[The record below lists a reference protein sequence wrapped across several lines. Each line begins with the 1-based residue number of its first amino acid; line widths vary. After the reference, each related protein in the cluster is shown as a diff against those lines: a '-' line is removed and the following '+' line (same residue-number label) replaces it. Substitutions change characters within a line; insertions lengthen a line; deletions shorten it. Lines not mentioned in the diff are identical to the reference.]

1 LEGAAPPWL
10 RRHHTKLHGWTKPE
24 AAVVLGRP
32 EQDDQGDILRVRGA
46 EKRVHQ
52 GASDPSRLVVGKDA
66 DRTHCDHGVET
77 DLRATCGHM
86 TDNRVLSQRSKRQLI
101 NHVLRLPKC
110 GKDSHLGW
118 HTIAVIL
125 SLERFCVDNLRCFVV
140 ARLLW
145 SDDHAHMVAR
155 AARSR
160 GPVFGNVTRADE
172 RWRLPLTLRG
182 GLMRLQ
188 ACV

>member
-1 LEGAAPPWL
+1 
-10 RRHHTKLHGWTKPE
+10 
-24 AAVVLGRP
+24 
-32 EQDDQGDILRVRGA
+32 
-46 EKRVHQ
+46 
-52 GASDPSRLVVGKDA
+52 
-66 DRTHCDHGVET
+66 
-77 DLRATCGHM
+77 M
-86 TDNRVLSQRSKRQLI
+86 TDNRVLSQSSKRQLI

-160 GPVFGNVTRADE
+160 VQASL
-172 RWRLPLTLRG
+172 RLICCTLSPEHSPWVECSG
-182 GLMRLQ
+182 SS
-188 ACV
+188 